1 MGLFDFLKR
10 KKVVPEQKPVQ
21 KEMQNDTDDFMKSLK
36 DIEKHAD
43 DMRAKREAEIEEAIN
58 RTPSA
63 RQYRLNYTQQEATVH
78 DMTITEFTPISKKT
92 YVAFDL
98 ETTGINNVN
107 DAIVEIA
114 AVRVEN
120 GIIVD
125 EYHQLVDPDRPMPA
139 EASAINHITDDMLAG
154 KPKIH
159 QVLPSFLSFVGDDAL
174 VAHNAP
180 FDIRFICQACMRNR
194 FRIPAS
200 CFNTMNLARYWPEA
214 ENKKLVT
221 LAAAAGI
228 EIENAH
234 RAMDDTKALVSF
246 INATNERRSH
256 KKK

>member
-1 MGLFDFLKR
+1 MGLFDFFKR
-10 KKVVPEQKPVQ
+10 KKVVPEQNPIQ
-21 KEMQNDTDDFMKSLK
+21 QRADDSEDIMKKLK
-36 DIEKHAD
+36 DMEKNAD
-43 DMRAKREAEIEEAIN
+43 EARAKRDAEIEEAIN
-58 RTPSA
+58 KVPEA
-63 RQYRLNYTQQEATVH
+63 RQYRLNYTQQESTVH
-78 DMTITEFTPISKKT
+78 DMTITEFTPISKKM

-98 ETTGINNVN
+98 ETTGVN
-107 DAIVEIA
+107 HMGDEIVEIA

-120 GIIVD
+120 GIIID
-125 EYHQLVDPDRPMPA
+125 EYQQLVDPGRPMPA
-139 EASAINHITDDMLAG
+139 EALAVNHITDDMLRG

-159 QVLPSFLSFVGDDAL
+159 QVLPSFLAFIGDDVL

-180 FDIRFICQACMRNR
+180 FDIRFLCQACMRNR
-194 FRIPAS
+194 FRTPAS

-214 ENKKLVT
+214 ENKKLAT

-228 EIENAH
+228 EIEHAH

>member
-10 KKVVPEQKPVQ
+10 KKVVPEQKPIQ
-21 KEMQNDTDDFMKSLK
+21 KDSDNSEDFMKRLRDMERSA
-36 DIEKHAD
+36 DEMREK
-43 DMRAKREAEIEEAIN
+43 RYAETEEILN
-58 RTPSA
+58 KYPEA
-63 RQYRLNYTQQEATVH
+63 RQYRLNYTQQEASVH
-78 DMTITEFTPISKKT
+78 EMTITEFTPISKNR

-98 ETTGINNVN
+98 ETTGLNNAD

-125 EYHQLVDPDRPMPA
+125 EYHQLVNPDRPMP
-139 EASAINHITDDMLAG
+139 EKASSINHITDDMLVG

-159 QVLPSFLSFVGDDAL
+159 QVLPSFIVFVGDDVL

-234 RAMDDTKALVSF
+234 RAMYDTKALVSF